1 MSDLKA
7 VFISDIHLAP
17 GEDWSHCIWKYTPNE
32 ELPGLLEQ
40 WKNMVND
47 ELKPDV
53 VFELGDRIIDV
64 DRALLVLELVDAGD
78 GKAVEW
84 KRFAAMSME
93 RRRAF
98 LRK

>member
-64 DRALLVLELVDAGD
+64 DRALLVLRAGRKEVPS
-78 GKAVEW
+78 GGN
-84 KRFAAMSME
+84 
-93 RRRAF
+93 AF
-98 LRK
+98 RHDRQGSACH